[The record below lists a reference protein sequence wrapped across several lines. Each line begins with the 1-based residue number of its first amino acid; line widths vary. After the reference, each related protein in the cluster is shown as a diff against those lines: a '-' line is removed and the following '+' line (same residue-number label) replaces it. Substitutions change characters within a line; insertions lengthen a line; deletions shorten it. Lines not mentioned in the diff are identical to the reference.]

1 MPTVISTKRGMG
13 SVGSNVTGTTT
24 TDPTTFLPDATP
36 TLSEREQ
43 LKIEFYKTYDVM
55 TGVRIA
61 ATLGGFFSL
70 MVLLVVY
77 KSRCKASK
85 QLEDPALTAAAAAAV
100 AEAEAEERALAAALE
115 AIARLPPRPGR
126 GPRRSLCVEM
136 NQPHSPVVA
145 PRFASVGGGYD
156 ALLAPPIRQLRL
168 APPVDHRRCSSV
180 TCSSTGSSYLERRG
194 SAMVM
199 PCLPPPPSFPR
210 HAAYDEPWDLYYPI
224 DIQVIQPT
232 PDLSPCGSEVG
243 LYAGAVG
250 NLMAG
255 SSGRRAPLASMGSV
269 DPPDPDSRSL
279 GSDSVFLK
287 NEDEEQCIDTEDEV
301 SGFSTDSDAPGPSC
315 RRFLRVPSKKK
326 RTLDKW
332 DGCAGC
338 VPRRRAGSKPCQE
351 CLTISAAVETSRAQ
365 PASTTTSSSRS
376 SVGSPPCSP
385 PIELKHRPPP
395 APLSSIPPIWSQET
409 LF

>member
-1 MPTVISTKRGMG
+1 MGLILPHRYSGKLDVRQDNLNSSFQWSYSQLLTLKNKLYSSSAPPLPLLSLSLYSIIIFIRACQYNLISCRCDSIITMINWSSVSIIISTVKMLRYPFVAQKIISTK
-13 SVGSNVTGTTT
+13 SK
-24 TDPTTFLPDATP
+24 L
-36 TLSEREQ
+36 
-43 LKIEFYKTYDVM
+43 IENFHYD
-55 TGVRIA
+55 
-61 ATLGGFFSL
+61 
-70 MVLLVVY
+70 
-77 KSRCKASK
+77 
-85 QLEDPALTAAAAAAV
+85 
-100 AEAEAEERALAAALE
+100 
-115 AIARLPPRPGR
+115 
-126 GPRRSLCVEM
+126 
-136 NQPHSPVVA
+136 
-145 PRFASVGGGYD
+145 
-156 ALLAPPIRQLRL
+156 
-168 APPVDHRRCSSV
+168 
-180 TCSSTGSSYLERRG
+180 
-194 SAMVM
+194 
-199 PCLPPPPSFPR
+199 
-210 HAAYDEPWDLYYPI
+210 
-224 DIQVIQPT
+224 QVIQPT

-351 CLTISAAVETSRAQ
+351 CLTISAAVETSRWIL
-365 PASTTTSSSRS
+365 TCGFSSR
-376 SVGSPPCSP
+376 
-385 PIELKHRPPP
+385 ERNKNFLHRIVVYSK
-395 APLSSIPPIWSQET
+395 AIKLCYGN
-409 LF
+409 